1 MSPLSAFPITD
12 RDVDRF
18 QKFVVRENGCLVW
31 RGAKNGRTGYGIFR
45 FHGVVY
51 AHRFALKSATS
62 VLKDED
68 VVMHSCDNPPCVN
81 PAHLSHGTASL
92 NAKDMYNKGRSP
104 LIRDFGPR
112 HNLAKLSTAEVAEI
126 RRRKADGERS
136 IEIALRFGIT
146 REYVNLLARN
156 LWRKRA

>member
-1 MSPLSAFPITD
+1 
-12 RDVDRF
+12 
-18 QKFVVRENGCLVW
+18 
-31 RGAKNGRTGYGIFR
+31 
-45 FHGVVY
+45 
-51 AHRFALKSATS
+51 
-62 VLKDED
+62 
-68 VVMHSCDNPPCVN
+68 MHSCDNPPCVN